1 MDLLTDVVA
10 IGGVHGTL
18 GARIEGAE
26 PWALQWPDRPSAGFY
41 ALTSGT
47 AWLSVTGRE
56 PLKLHCG
63 DVVLL
68 PTGLQHVIGS
78 HRGASAPTYDPV
90 VLETAQRHGQVLRV
104 GTGNATAQIL
114 AATYS
119 QDPVVST
126 QVLARLPEVVHLRKA
141 SLGKSLDESVG
152 LLAREL
158 AEPQLGSGIILDR
171 TVDVL
176 LVQFL
181 RVWLASRPEAARRTW
196 LGVLGDPLLT
206 AAVTLLHTDPARRWT
221 TDVLAAELGV
231 SRATLTRRFV
241 GTTGRAPGAYLTQW
255 RTDLAARRLRDTD
268 DTLET
273 IARSVGYG
281 SGRAFS
287 RAFSE
292 IRGQSPG
299 RFRVEARSALT
310 GTDRGLVRA

>member
-1 MDLLTDVVA
+1 MLADVVS
-10 IGGVHGTL
+10 IGGVHGTV

-47 AWLSVTGRE
+47 ALLGVAGRE
-56 PLKLHCG
+56 PLRLQCG

-68 PTGLQHVIGS
+68 PSGLRHVIGS
-78 HRGASAPTYDPV
+78 HRGAMTPAYDPIA
-90 VLETAQRHGQVLRV
+90 LEAAQRRGEILQV
-104 GTGNATAQIL
+104 GTGEVTARIL

-126 QVLARLPEVVHLRKA
+126 QVLARLPEVVHLRSA
-141 SLGKSLDESVG
+141 SLGNSVDESVS

-158 AEPQLGSGIILDR
+158 AEPQLGSAIVLNR
-171 TVDVL
+171 VVDVL
-176 LVQFL
+176 LVQLL
-181 RVWLASRPEAARRTW
+181 RVWLATRPEAARRTW

-206 AAVTLLHTDPARRWT
+206 TAVTLLHTDPARRWT
-221 TDVLAAELGV
+221 TELLAAELGV

-241 GTTGRAPGAYLTQW
+241 GTTGRGPSAYLTHW

-268 DTLET
+268 DTLES
-273 IARSVGYG
+273 IARSVGYA

-287 RAFSE
+287 RAFSQ

-299 RFRVEARSALT
+299 RFRTESRSTLPRMDRALVS
-310 GTDRGLVRA
+310 D